1 MSTLLQ
7 QLDDEVATV
16 VRDARRSLVQVRN
29 RRHGARAGTVWHP
42 DGLVLTNDHVAGR
55 GPIDVLLSDGRSLPA
70 RVLARSD
77 ALDLAALTVDARGLP
92 VMEPGES
99 RRVRPGQPVMAL
111 GHPWGVVG
119 AAAPGVVIGVG
130 RDWIEGPA
138 PEREWIG
145 VSLRLRPGNSGGP
158 LIDGHGRLVGVN
170 TVMTGPEVGLAVP
183 VHVVKA
189 FLVEALGSQ
198 RAA

>member
-29 RRHGARAGTVWHP
+29 RRHGAGAGTVWHP
-42 DGLVLTNDHVAGR
+42 AGLVLTNAHVAGR

-70 RVLARSD
+70 RILARSD
-77 ALDLAALTVDARGLP
+77 TLDLAALTVDARGLP

-119 AAAPGVVIGVG
+119 AVAAGVVIGVG
-130 RDWIEGPA
+130 RDWLEGAA

-145 VSLRLRPGNSGGP
+145 VSLKLRPGNSGGP
-158 LIDGHGRLVGVN
+158 LIDGHGKLVGVN